1 MLRMKS
7 VISIILLFAVLLIIL
22 LFAVLLSGC
31 VEKEQGVSNLSK
43 QVQATPKELM
53 IPENAKK
60 VVELAK
66 NDLAA
71 RLNISGSS
79 VTVEDVIPEE
89 WPDTSLGYPEP
100 DKAYAQVIT
109 PGYVIF
115 LYAEG
120 ETYEY
125 HSNYTRIAPPPE
137 PVKEPNEK
145 IPNRTEQSKVVELA
159 KKDLAAKLNIPDA
172 GVQVLRVIPTEWPD
186 TSLGYPEPEKVYAQ
200 VITPGYVILLQAEG
214 STIYGYH
221 SDYERVVAPPGLQ
234 KGTIN
239 VEFNAHV
246 SGRTEVN

>member
-7 VISIILLFAVLLIIL
+7 VISIML

-31 VEKEQGVSNLSK
+31 VEKEQGISNVSTEA
-43 QVQATPKELM
+43 QTTPKELM

-71 RLNISGSS
+71 RLKISESS

-100 DKAYAQVIT
+100 GKEYAQVIT

-115 LYAEG
+115 LSAEG

-125 HSNYTRIAPPPE
+125 HSDYTRIAPPPE

-145 IPNRTEQSKVVELA
+145 IPLNISEQSKVVELA
-159 KKDLAAKLNIPDA
+159 KKDLAAKLNIPEA

-186 TSLGYPEPEKVYAQ
+186 ASLGYPEPEMVYAQ
-200 VITPGYVILLQAEG
+200 VITPGYVILLQADG
-214 STIYGYH
+214 TIYEYH
-221 SDYERVVAPPGLQ
+221 SDYKRVVAPP
-234 KGTIN
+234 N
-239 VEFNAHV
+239 
-246 SGRTEVN
+246 RTKKD